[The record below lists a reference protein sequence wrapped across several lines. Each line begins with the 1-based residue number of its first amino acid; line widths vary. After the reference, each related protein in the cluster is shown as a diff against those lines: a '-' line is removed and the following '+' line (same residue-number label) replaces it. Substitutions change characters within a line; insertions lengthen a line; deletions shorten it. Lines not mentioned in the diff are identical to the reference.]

1 METRISISV
10 LRNYNRAYLLTAS
23 FYFSISTASRLCWNQ
38 CIISVQLD
46 EMLNKLRM
54 KINSLFYLYVKGNT
68 VLWCSWWFLSF
79 RLNIWVP
86 AVTPDEWDF
95 VLCVQQEILSCLW
108 LPAFHLQELRN
119 PVCAKHTPP
128 PSPQQCN
135 YRNICYYEHGGD
147 VWFCCR
153 SR

>member
-68 VLWCSWWFLSF
+68 VLWCS
-79 RLNIWVP
+79 
-86 AVTPDEWDF
+86 
-95 VLCVQQEILSCLW
+95 
-108 LPAFHLQELRN
+108 
-119 PVCAKHTPP
+119 
-128 PSPQQCN
+128 
-135 YRNICYYEHGGD
+135 
-147 VWFCCR
+147 
-153 SR
+153 